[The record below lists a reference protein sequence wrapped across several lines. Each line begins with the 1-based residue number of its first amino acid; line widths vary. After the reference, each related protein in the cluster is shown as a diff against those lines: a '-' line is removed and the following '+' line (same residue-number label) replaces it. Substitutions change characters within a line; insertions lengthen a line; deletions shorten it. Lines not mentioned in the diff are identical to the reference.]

1 MKALI
6 AIPQGAALVRDRR
19 SRELFL
25 ARDLHLTQREARF
38 DGQLVVTDNTGS
50 RLYAPR
56 PRRLSRARVE
66 ILTSD
71 GEEL

>member
-1 MKALI
+1 MKAPI
-6 AIPQGAALVRDRR
+6 EVPPGAALVRDRR
-19 SRELFL
+19 TRDLFL
-25 ARDLHLTQREARF
+25 ARGLHLTQREARF

-56 PRRLSRARVE
+56 PRRLTRARAE
-66 ILTSD
+66 ILTSA